1 MTILDG
7 LLAIIAGIR
16 VDQTSDRP
24 GFLSSLDLETS
35 KDFPILDEDD
45 CGFLAQIVAIRF

>member
-7 LLAIIAGIR
+7 LFAIIAGVR

-24 GFLSSLDLETS
+24 GLLSSLDLESS

-45 CGFLAQIVAIRF
+45 CGFLAQVVAVCF